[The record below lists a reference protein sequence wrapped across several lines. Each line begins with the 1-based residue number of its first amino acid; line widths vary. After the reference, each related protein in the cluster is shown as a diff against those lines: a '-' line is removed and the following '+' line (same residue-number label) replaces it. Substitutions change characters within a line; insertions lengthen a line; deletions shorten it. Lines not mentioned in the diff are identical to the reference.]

1 MRLSLLLRRAIHMLE
16 RLTILALLF
25 VPLLTV
31 ASAGA
36 DPTPLPPYPLVKDQV
51 DSRPVLHEKALQ
63 LYDCAR
69 RENNRL
75 RWDECLADQALRRAK
90 DMVKRNYFSH
100 HPPKSDHN
108 PAWDLIASCHKF
120 QYAGENL
127 AKGDRPAKTIHETLM
142 KSPGHRRN
150 ILDRRFQLLG
160 VGCYSN
166 ICVEL
171 FAGL

>member
-1 MRLSLLLRRAIHMLE
+1 MLE

-25 VPLLTV
+25 VLLPV
-31 ASAGA
+31 VPSSDA
-36 DPTPLPPYPLVKDQV
+36 DPTPLAPYPLVKNRDEAG
-51 DSRPVLHEKALQ
+51 PVRVEKALK

-69 RENNRL
+69 RENSRL
-75 RWDECLADQALRRAK
+75 RWDECLADRALRRAK

-100 HPPKSDHN
+100 QPPKSDNN
-108 PAWDLIASCHKF
+108 PAWDLVASCHKF
-120 QYAGENL
+120 RYAGENL
-127 AKGDRPAKTIHETLM
+127 AKGDLPAEAIHETLM

-150 ILDRRFQLLG
+150 ILSPRFHLLG